1 MYTPVGV
8 SQLSNTQISKLLNG
22 HAVTVK
28 HGSQHKLNLSQE
40 QAKKLHKAGQRG
52 AGIRIMLDPYQQQ
65 MQHHQVMRGSG
76 LMSGLKKAYGKA
88 KQVVGQAR
96 QAVGQ
101 AKQFYQENK
110 EDLEP
115 YMNIAKKA
123 ATRKVEQIQSK
134 AAPKLTRYLGDELG
148 SQLAEHAQ
156 RTALGVIDTF
166 DHPAEL
172 GYQGPQVMT
181 EQEVAEIEGSGFR
194 RRNIQRK
201 GGTINLKKI
210 GQTIKS
216 GVSKLG
222 DMAVSK
228 ARDFANSPQGKA
240 LVADA
245 ANAAVMAAMSG
256 AGMKLAKRGRAKPK
270 PKRKGGAL
278 FAAGY

>member
-22 HAVTVK
+22 HAVTIK
-28 HGSQHKLNLSQE
+28 HGNQHKMNLSKE
-40 QAKKLHKAGQRG
+40 QVKKLHKAAQKGS
-52 AGIRIMLDPYQQQ
+52 GIRIMLDPYQQQ
-65 MQHHQVMRGSG
+65 MHQVMRGSG

-96 QAVGQ
+96 QAAGHAQ
-101 AKQFYQENK
+101 QFYQEHK
-110 EDLEP
+110 QELEP

-123 ATRKVEQIQSK
+123 ATRKVSQIHAK

-156 RTALGVIDTF
+156 RSALGAIETMGERVEESD
-166 DHPAEL
+166 L
-172 GYQGPQVMT
+172 GYQSPQVMT
-181 EQEVAEIEGSGFR
+181 EQQVADIEGSGFR
-194 RRNIQRK
+194 RRNIQRR
-201 GGTINLKKI
+201 GGAINFKKI

-222 DMAVSK
+222 SMAVSK
-228 ARDFANSPQGKA
+228 AKDFANSPQGKA
-240 LVADA
+240 MVADA
-245 ANAAVMAAMSG
+245 ANAAMMAAMSG
-256 AGMKLAKRGRAKPK
+256 AGARKAKAR
-270 PKRKGGAL
+270 PKRRGGAL

>member
-22 HAVTVK
+22 HAVTIK
-28 HGSQHKLNLSQE
+28 HGSQHKMNLSKE
-40 QAKKLHKAGQRG
+40 QVKKLHKAAQRG

-65 MQHHQVMRGSG
+65 MHQVMRGSG

-88 KQVVGQAR
+88 KQA
-96 QAVGQ
+96 AGQ
-101 AKQFYQENK
+101 AKQFYQEHK
-110 EDLEP
+110 QELEP

-123 ATRKVEQIQSK
+123 ATRKVGQIHAK

-156 RTALGVIDTF
+156 RSALGAIETMGERVEESD
-166 DHPAEL
+166 L
-172 GYQGPQVMT
+172 GYQSPQVMT
-181 EQEVAEIEGSGFR
+181 EQEVADVEGAGFR

-201 GGTINLKKI
+201 KGGAINFKKI

-216 GVSKLG
+216 GVSNLG
-222 DMAVSK
+222 SMAVSK
-228 ARDFANSPQGKA
+228 AKDFANSPQGKA
-240 LVADA
+240 MVADA
-245 ANAAVMAAMSG
+245 ANAAMMAAMSG
-256 AGMKLAKRGRAKPK
+256 AGARKVKAR
-270 PKRKGGAL
+270 PKRRGGAL